1 VKDQQI
7 FFADQPS
14 NAIYFLKKGRVKIAT
29 TSEEGKEIVKAVLFP
44 GEVFGELAIAGEE
57 MRHDRAVALD
67 DDVIICSMDLADAQL
82 MLGRDPRFHMAFTRL
97 IGQRM
102 IGLERRLENLVFKD
116 SRSRIIA
123 LLRNMA
129 MAHGRKVGH
138 EVQLDHSL
146 THQDIA
152 DLTAT
157 SRQTVTTVLS
167 DLQKTGPGTHGTAT
181 APTAAAKKAE
191 RLPVMKTYKIFIGGK
206 FPRTES
212 GRYYQPKGSDG
223 KPLANVCRSSRKDVR
238 DAVVAARGAVGG
250 WAGRSAF
257 NRSQILYRIGEML
270 EGRSAQ
276 FVHELVLHGATQKQA
291 EAEVAAAI
299 DLWIHYAGWCDKY
312 QALFSSVNP
321 TNSSHFNFSVYEPTG
336 VVGIMSGGSNGLL
349 ELVSLIAPVITG
361 GNTCRGGGQRE
372 APAAGRHL
380 HRSAGHQRPARRRGE
395 PDDRL
400 PQRTAEASGNAHGH
414 ERRRCCD
421 ASKEERTMLETEAT
435 CNLKRVV
442 YPKSDAGSPYA
453 IHDLDTQEVKTTW
466 HPIERGQGGGGGY

>member
-1 VKDQQI
+1 MAKTLSKPAPI
-7 FFADQPS
+7 
-14 NAIYFLKKGRVKIAT
+14 
-29 TSEEGKEIVKAVLFP
+29 KAVP
-44 GEVFGELAIAGEE
+44 ASTG
-57 MRHDRAVALD
+57 M
-67 DDVIICSMDLADAQL
+67 
-82 MLGRDPRFHMAFTRL
+82 
-97 IGQRM
+97 
-102 IGLERRLENLVFKD
+102 N
-116 SRSRIIA
+116 
-123 LLRNMA
+123 
-129 MAHGRKVGH
+129 GH
-138 EVQLDHSL
+138 S
-146 THQDIA
+146 TN
-152 DLTAT
+152 
-157 SRQTVTTVLS
+157 
-167 DLQKTGPGTHGTAT
+167 GT
-181 APTAAAKKAE
+181 AKKAE

-270 EGRSAQ
+270 EGRSVQ

-361 GNTCRGGGQRE
+361 GNTCVVVASE
-372 APAAGRHL
+372 KHPLPAVTFTEVLATSDLPSGVVNL
-380 HRSAGHQRPARRRGE
+380 MTGFRSELLKPLVAHM
-395 PDDRL
+395 DV
-400 PQRTAEASGNAHGH
+400 NAVVVG
-414 ERRRCCD
+414 D

-453 IHDLDTQEVKTTW
+453 ILDTQEVKTTW

>member
-1 VKDQQI
+1 MAKTLSKPAPI
-7 FFADQPS
+7 
-14 NAIYFLKKGRVKIAT
+14 
-29 TSEEGKEIVKAVLFP
+29 KAVP
-44 GEVFGELAIAGEE
+44 ASTG
-57 MRHDRAVALD
+57 M
-67 DDVIICSMDLADAQL
+67 
-82 MLGRDPRFHMAFTRL
+82 
-97 IGQRM
+97 
-102 IGLERRLENLVFKD
+102 N
-116 SRSRIIA
+116 
-123 LLRNMA
+123 
-129 MAHGRKVGH
+129 GH
-138 EVQLDHSL
+138 S
-146 THQDIA
+146 TN
-152 DLTAT
+152 
-157 SRQTVTTVLS
+157 
-167 DLQKTGPGTHGTAT
+167 GTARKT
-181 APTAAAKKAE
+181 E

-270 EGRSAQ
+270 EGRSVQ

-361 GNTCRGGGQRE
+361 GNTCVVVASE
-372 APAAGRHL
+372 KHPLPAVTFTEVLATSDLPSGVVNL
-380 HRSAGHQRPARRRGE
+380 MTGFRSELLKPLVAHM
-395 PDDRL
+395 DV
-400 PQRTAEASGNAHGH
+400 NAVVVG
-414 ERRRCCD
+414 D

-453 IHDLDTQEVKTTW
+453 ILDTQEVKTTW